1 MLVDP
6 IMKNVLSLALAL
18 ALLAEPVLRAIDIKI
33 LRDKTFDLKQI
44 RSWTWSPELGQVKM
58 LLTAEDNPEA
68 AKQRLEP
75 VIVDAVTTELTARGY
90 AKAETGAD
98 IRVTYYALISVDN
111 NEQVLGQ
118 FLPATAMWGLPP
130 FAPQTTSLRVIEKGS
145 LVVDLASIQKDAVI
159 WRGIAS
165 AEIDRAATPEK
176 RTARIRSGIKS
187 LVAKLPKRS

>member
-1 MLVDP
+1 MIKHLFP
-6 IMKNVLSLALAL
+6 LTLAI
-18 ALLAEPVLRAIDIKI
+18 ALLAGPVVRAIDIKV

-68 AKQRLEP
+68 AKERLQP
-75 VIVDAVTTELTARGY
+75 VIVEAVNAELPARGY
-90 AKAETGAD
+90 QKADTGAD

-145 LVVDLASIQKDAVI
+145 LVIDLASIAKDAVI

-165 AEIDRAATPEK
+165 AEIDRAATPQQ
-176 RTARIRSGIKS
+176 RAARIRSAIKS